1 MNIARISRA
10 IILAGLLTFT
20 TYSAEA
26 SLWPGLGT
34 TANEKSGAFR
44 TDDFQQDTAV
54 LQSPWLIA
62 HWNNEIYA
70 GKVNAA
76 IGREKNKFLNQLS
89 EKNAQRKTLGW
100 MSWHEGLVGNFI
112 TNTQGLTSLVLIEQT
127 LTAGEAHGT
136 TFVKGLTF
144 NAAGD
149 LVDLPNLLPKLTVN
163 DVNKCI
169 EQVATKKNISL
180 LPNHTVTEL
189 PTNFYVGKN
198 RVIYALYQQN
208 DLTPAKECIFS
219 VAIGKV

>member
-44 TDDFQQDTAV
+44 TDDFQKDTAV

-89 EKNAQRKTLGW
+89 EKNAQRK
-100 MSWHEGLVGNFI
+100 
-112 TNTQGLTSLVLIEQT
+112 
-127 LTAGEAHGT
+127 
-136 TFVKGLTF
+136 
-144 NAAGD
+144 
-149 LVDLPNLLPKLTVN
+149 
-163 DVNKCI
+163 
-169 EQVATKKNISL
+169 
-180 LPNHTVTEL
+180 
-189 PTNFYVGKN
+189 
-198 RVIYALYQQN
+198 
-208 DLTPAKECIFS
+208 
-219 VAIGKV
+219 